1 MIQIG
6 RLEGFYWVGKTGG
19 YAAAARAFP
28 YPITQPAVYQQVRK
42 LEDEIEKKLFERVG
56 RGTMRLTPA
65 GRILYDFIEPFFERL
80 PAVVRAIQADA
91 YGGTLRIHASS
102 KVIETI
108 LPTWLAAMREDRP
121 DIDVELYEYGEPNE
135 ALLRRSETD
144 LVIDYLPGGIPKDM
158 TGQTIAETQAF
169 LVLPSGDP
177 LAQKADLS
185 VADLNQRSFIAYH
198 RHLPQHA
205 LQSRGLQRYGIRP
218 RYCAYLDQADAI
230 LALVAKG
237 LGFSLV
243 PSFETGGPQRD
254 GVHSVPLNLDE
265 ARFAVTAMWRRKG
278 PHNPLI
284 DVLMAYAPNLD

>member
-42 LEDEIEKKLFERVG
+42 LEDEIDKKLFERVG

-65 GRILYDFIEPFFERL
+65 GRILFDFIRPFFEGL
-80 PAVVRAIQADA
+80 PAAVRAIQADA
-91 YGGTLRIHASS
+91 YGGTLRIHSSS
-102 KVIETI
+102 KFIESM
-108 LPTWLAAMREDRP
+108 LPDWLAAVRNDRP

-135 ALLRRSETD
+135 DLLRRSETD
-144 LVIDYLPGGIPKDM
+144 LVIDFLPKGIPHDM
-158 TGQTIAETQAF
+158 VGKTIAETRAF
-169 LVLPSGDP
+169 LVLPSDDP
-177 LAQKADLS
+177 LANKPDLS
-185 VADLNQRSFIAYH
+185 VADLNHRPFIAYH

-205 LQSRGLQRYGIRP
+205 LQSRGLEFYGVTP

-230 LALVAKG
+230 LALVSRG

-243 PSFETGGPQRD
+243 PSFEAGGPQRE
-254 GVHSVPLNLDE
+254 GVRSIPLNLEE

-284 DVLMAYAPNLD
+284 DVLMTYAPNLD